1 LVNSATTRL
10 GVIIDVHLLSSS
22 GSLAI
27 LAAIRRASSR
37 VTELRLS
44 DLMPAA
50 LIIASV
56 RAIDRALIPF
66 STAVFGAVLI
76 TLGDIERKNRRRHG

>member
-1 LVNSATTRL
+1 MDEASRVPEEL
-10 GVIIDVHLLSSS
+10 
-22 GSLAI
+22 
-27 LAAIRRASSR
+27 LAAIRRALSD
-37 VTELRLS
+37 VTELCLS

-66 STAVFGAVLI
+66 PTIVFGAVLI
-76 TLGDIERKNRRRHG
+76 ALGDIERKNRRRHG

>member
-1 LVNSATTRL
+1 
-10 GVIIDVHLLSSS
+10 
-22 GSLAI
+22 
-27 LAAIRRASSR
+27 

-66 STAVFGAVLI
+66 PTAVFGAVLI